1 MTIIHDNN
9 LTPRTIIFSCDCC
22 QQRFERS
29 NKSKPKLDYKILN
42 NKEHYCSLK
51 CAYQTRKPTKAKET
65 ICNMCSVSFLMAP
78 CKEKET
84 NFCSREC
91 YWEYRKIDPR
101 VKAKRKPCSEEI
113 KKKIGA
119 ANRGKQPRLGAVLS
133 EETKEKISKHHKETG
148 CFKGDKNPMYGK
160 THTDEIK
167 QKMSE
172 IVSSEMVAGKR
183 RAYGKN
189 YHEKGYVFSTK
200 LNIDVFYRSSWEKA
214 TTQWLDQNH
223 DIKSFAY
230 EPFYI
235 AYWLIRGNQYKQ
247 KHHYI
252 PDFLVEYNDGKK
264 ELWEIKPLIYANT
277 EKARQK
283 QFAAEEYCKLNGI
296 NGYRILTKEDLK
308 SMNIL

>member
-9 LTPRTIIFSCDCC
+9 LTPRAIIFSCDCC

-29 NKSKPKLDYKILN
+29 NKSKPRLEYNILN

-51 CAYQTRKPTKAKET
+51 CSYQSRKPTKAKET

-78 CKEKET
+78 CKKKET

-101 VKAKRKPCSEEI
+101 VKVKRKPCSEKTKE
-113 KKKIGA
+113 KIGA
-119 ANRGKQPRLGAVLS
+119 ANKGKQPRLGAVLS

-214 TTQWLDQNH
+214 TTRWLDQNNNV
-223 DIKSFAY
+223 KTFTY
-230 EPFYI
+230 EPFAIPYI
-235 AYWLIRGNQYKQ
+235 QKEGNRDNIR
-247 KHHYI
+247 HYV

-283 QFAAEEYCKLNGI
+283 QIAAEEYCKLNGI

>member
-22 QQRFERS
+22 QQHFERS
-29 NKSKPKLDYKILN
+29 NKSKPRLDYKILN

-51 CAYQTRKPTKAKET
+51 CAYQARKPTKAKEN

-91 YWEYRKIDPR
+91 YWLYRKTDPR
-101 VKAKRKPCSEEI
+101 VKAKRKPLSESAKI
-113 KKKIGA
+113 KIGA
-119 ANRGKQPRLGAVLS
+119 ANKGKQSRLGAVLS
-133 EETKEKISKHHKETG
+133 EETKEKISNHHKETG

-160 THTDEIK
+160 VHTEQAK

-172 IVSSEMVAGKR
+172 IVSSEIVSGKR
-183 RAYGKN
+183 QRYGKN

-200 LNIDVFYRSSWEKA
+200 LNVNVFYRSSWEKA
-214 TTQWLDQNH
+214 TTRWLDQNH
-223 DIKSFAY
+223 DIKSFTY

-235 AYWLIRGNQYKQ
+235 PYWLIRGNEYKQ

-252 PDFLVEYNDGKK
+252 PDFLVEYNDGTK

-283 QFAAEEYCKLNGI
+283 QIAAEEYCKLNGI

>member
-9 LTPRTIIFSCDCC
+9 STPRTIIFSCDCC

-29 NKSKPKLDYKILN
+29 NKSKPRLDYKILN

-51 CAYQTRKPTKAKET
+51 CAYQARKSTKAKET

-91 YWEYRKIDPR
+91 YWQYRKIDPR
-101 VKAKRKPCSEEI
+101 VKAKRKPLSESAKI
-113 KKKIGA
+113 KIGA
-119 ANRGKQPRLGAVLS
+119 ANKGKQSRLGAILS
-133 EETKEKISKHHKETG
+133 EETKEKISRHHKETG
-148 CFKGDKNPMYGK
+148 CFAGNKNPMYGK
-160 THTDEIK
+160 SHTDEVR

-172 IVSSEMVAGKR
+172 IVSSQMVAGKR

-189 YHEKGYVFSTK
+189 YHEKGYVFSVK
-200 LNIDVFYRSSWEKA
+200 LNHNVFYRSSWEKA
-214 TTQWLDQNH
+214 ATQWLDDNNNV
-223 DIKSFAY
+223 ITFAY
-230 EPFYI
+230 EPFSIRYI
-235 AYWLIRGNQYKQ
+235 QKEGNREHIR
-247 KHHYI
+247 HYI
-252 PDFLVEYNDGKK
+252 PDFFVEYADGTK

-277 EKARQK
+277 EKVKQK
-283 QFAAEEYCKLNGI
+283 QIAAEEYCKLNGI
-296 NGYRILTKEDLK
+296 NDYRILTKEDLK

>member
-1 MTIIHDNN
+1 
-9 LTPRTIIFSCDCC
+9 
-22 QQRFERS
+22 
-29 NKSKPKLDYKILN
+29 
-42 NKEHYCSLK
+42 
-51 CAYQTRKPTKAKET
+51 
-65 ICNMCSVSFLMAP
+65 
-78 CKEKET
+78 
-84 NFCSREC
+84 
-91 YWEYRKIDPR
+91 
-101 VKAKRKPCSEEI
+101 
-113 KKKIGA
+113 
-119 ANRGKQPRLGAVLS
+119 
-133 EETKEKISKHHKETG
+133 
-148 CFKGDKNPMYGK
+148 MYGK

-172 IVSSEMVAGKR
+172 IVSSEMVSGKR

-214 TTQWLDQNH
+214 TTRWLDQNNNV
-223 DIKSFAY
+223 KTFTY
-230 EPFYI
+230 EPFAIPYI
-235 AYWLIRGNQYKQ
+235 QKEGNRDNIR
-247 KHHYI
+247 HYV

-283 QFAAEEYCKLNGI
+283 QLAAEEYCKLNGI